1 MLPLF
6 CQYLVVRVFER
17 IQSLSIEKCGGCV
30 KNYRFSSLH
39 PCVKTS
45 LSERIVMFL
54 PQAKEEAI
62 EKMSRL
68 VSLFEQDFNLSNT
81 ETYSSVGKSFL
92 ESLEQKQVL
101 DRRFINEDAETM
113 FKYDQSWLTFQDDP
127 FTRLCDEVF
136 GDIVDI
142 NESDNQQSPIQT
154 PVQTP
159 KIAKRKAMSN
169 VHNVDEIER
178 LSDKPKRPAMKKRKK
193 N

>member
-6 CQYLVVRVFER
+6 CQYLVVRIFER
-17 IQSLSIEKCGGCV
+17 IQSISSEKCSGCAHG
-30 KNYRFSSLH
+30 YRFGSLH